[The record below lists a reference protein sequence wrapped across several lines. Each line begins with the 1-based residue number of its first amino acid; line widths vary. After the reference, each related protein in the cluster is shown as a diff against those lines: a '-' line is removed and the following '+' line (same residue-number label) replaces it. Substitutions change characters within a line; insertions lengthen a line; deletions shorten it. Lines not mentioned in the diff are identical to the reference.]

1 MKLSEIIDNVNEEF
15 ESETLITPEDGYTLK
30 PLSSVGCWICTE
42 AGPESVVSVGTT
54 FPDGT
59 LSEDM
64 SDDTGVHI
72 DDCSDEWWDSL
83 DNDDWKTVGDIVH
96 SLEVV

>member
-1 MKLSEIIDNVNEEF
+1 MGILDER
-15 ESETLITPEDGYTLK
+15 
-30 PLSSVGCWICTE
+30 
-42 AGPESVVSVGTT
+42 
-54 FPDGT
+54 

-72 DDCSDEWWDSL
+72 DDCSDEWGDSL